1 MSVRSENFN
10 NLISMMVVEDKKGV
24 VQFLRSQ
31 GVMVSA
37 DADNKD
43 IVKAIF
49 VGLRNKKFAD
59 AFAQW
64 GMNRYDKSSNAMG
77 MEKMAGGNFDPMA
90 TQSGGFSP
98 METQFANAGH
108 MPMKNAGG
116 NFEPMATQ
124 SGGFSPMETQFA
136 NAGHMPMKN
145 AGGNFDPMATQS
157 GGFSPMETQFAN
169 AGHMPMKNASGE
181 FDPMDTQSG
190 GFSPIST
197 QDGSNLKGERFANA
211 KGYIPFDPTAPKGT
225 TGSKFGNFLRDL
237 NIGDTITEGVKIW
250 QNKELADQQQD
261 ILDSQAKADQNQLDL
276 LLAQG
281 EISRQNYEQQIAL
294 LREGKKENQ
303 GNVILYVIGGIV
315 LLAGIG
321 TAIYFA
327 TRKKK

>member
-10 NLISMMVVEDKKGV
+10 NLIAIMVVDDKKGV

-37 DADNKD
+37 DADAKD
-43 IVKAIF
+43 IVKAIY

-64 GMNRYDKSSNAMG
+64 SMNRYDKSSNAMG
-77 MEKMAGGNFDPMA
+77 MEKMAGGEFDPMA

-116 NFEPMATQ
+116 E
-124 SGGFSPMETQFA
+124 
-136 NAGHMPMKN
+136 
-145 AGGNFDPMATQS
+145 FDPMATQS

-169 AGHMPMKNASGE
+169 AGHMPMNNASGE

-211 KGYIPFDPTAPKGT
+211 GGEFDPMDTQSGGFSPISTQEGTNLKEERFANAKGHLPYDPVT
-225 TGSKFGNFLRDL
+225 KTGGSKIGNFLREI
-237 NIGDTITEGVKIW
+237 NIGDTISSGLEIW
-250 QNKELADQQQD
+250 QNKELADQQKD
-261 ILDSQAKADQNQLDL
+261 ILNAQQKADQNQLDL

-281 EISRQNYEQQIAL
+281 EISRQNYEQQLAL

>member
-10 NLISMMVVEDKKGV
+10 NLIAMMVVEDKKGV

-37 DADNKD
+37 DADVKD
-43 IVKAIF
+43 IVKAIY

-77 MEKMAGGNFDPMA
+77 MEKMAGGEFDPMA
-90 TQSGGFSP
+90 TQSGGFNP

-108 MPMKNAGG
+108 MPMN
-116 NFEPMATQ
+116 
-124 SGGFSPMETQFA
+124 
-136 NAGHMPMKN
+136 
-145 AGGNFDPMATQS
+145 
-157 GGFSPMETQFAN
+157 
-169 AGHMPMKNASGE
+169 NASGE

-211 KGYIPFDPTAPKGT
+211 KGYVPYDPNIEGS
-225 TGSKFGNFLRDL
+225 GSKFGNFLRGQDWGDL
-237 NIGDTITEGVKIW
+237 ITKGVGLW
-250 QNKELADQQQD
+250 QSKELADQQQD
-261 ILDSQAKADQNQLDL
+261 ILDAQQKADQNKLDL
-276 LLAQG
+276 LLAEG
-281 EISRQNYEQQIAL
+281 EISRQNYEQQLAL

>member
-1 MSVRSENFN
+1 
-10 NLISMMVVEDKKGV
+10 
-24 VQFLRSQ
+24 
-31 GVMVSA
+31 
-37 DADNKD
+37 
-43 IVKAIF
+43 
-49 VGLRNKKFAD
+49 
-59 AFAQW
+59 
-64 GMNRYDKSSNAMG
+64 
-77 MEKMAGGNFDPMA
+77 
-90 TQSGGFSP
+90 

-108 MPMKNAGG
+108 MPMN
-116 NFEPMATQ
+116 
-124 SGGFSPMETQFA
+124 
-136 NAGHMPMKN
+136 
-145 AGGNFDPMATQS
+145 
-157 GGFSPMETQFAN
+157 
-169 AGHMPMKNASGE
+169 NASGE

-225 TGSKFGNFLRDL
+225 TGSKIGNFLREI
-237 NIGDTITEGVKIW
+237 NIGDTISGGLEIW
-250 QNKELADQQQD
+250 QNKELADQQKD
-261 ILDSQAKADQNQLDL
+261 ILNAQQKADQNQLDL